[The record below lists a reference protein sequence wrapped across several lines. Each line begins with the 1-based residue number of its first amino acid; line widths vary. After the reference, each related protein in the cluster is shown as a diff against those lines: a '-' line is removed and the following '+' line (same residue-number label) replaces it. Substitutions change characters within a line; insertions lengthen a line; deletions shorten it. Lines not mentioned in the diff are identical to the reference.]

1 MRILIRNET
10 GEPDKMLRGIVKLV
24 AKERGLV
31 DNMIITFKYSRKW
44 YGISR
49 GMGGQASVGLRTYN
63 LHLFNGSTAKS
74 VERNLGWFHNVTM
87 KLSAG
92 WKENLEEFLQ
102 IFMHEIDHTLGCQHI
117 DMKDW
122 HTIEISDKLLT
133 DVVVKIKEFYPQGSD
148 LPLQSLPLRQ
158 QEIEDKL
165 YKQAL
170 PENPAT

>member
-1 MRILIRNET
+1 MRILIRNKT
-10 GEPDKMLRGIVKLV
+10 GEPEKMLRGIVKLV

-31 DNMIITFKYSRKW
+31 DNMIVTFKYSRK
-44 YGISR
+44 YF
-49 GMGGQASVGLRTYN
+49 GMGGQASVGLRT
-63 LHLFNGSTAKS
+63 FDFDGSTAKS
-74 VERNLGWFHNVTM
+74 IEKDLGWFHKITM
-87 KLSAG
+87 KLTAN

-133 DVVVKIKEFYPQGSD
+133 DVVVKIKEFYLTT
-148 LPLQSLPLRQ
+148 LPSLSARQ

-170 PENPAT
+170 PESSAT